1 MNMPAFDFRQLLRNL
16 VRKIIFLKRYSMI
29 IFIVFVVCLYGFV
42 LIRVNSLS
50 HAEPLATDVNQ
61 QIKAA
66 AIPNIDQAVIK
77 KLQSLQDNSV
87 SVQSLFDQ
95 ARSNPFQ

>member
-1 MNMPAFDFRQLLRNL
+1 MNKLTFNRQTIIDNLSKLIGRLRRHSL
-16 VRKIIFLKRYSMI
+16 V
-29 IFIVFVVCLYGFV
+29 IFIVFISCLYGF
-42 LIRVNSLS
+42 LLFRVNSLS
-50 HAEPLATDVNQ
+50 HAQPLAADVNE

-66 AIPNIDQAVIK
+66 AVPHIDQAVVNQ
-77 KLQSLQDNSV
+77 LQALQDNSV